1 MSAVTGVLMFVA
13 GTRVKT
19 SVAYKCTV
27 STRSGLSLEHAYQY
41 ETDVA
46 TVVIRNSSIGGG
58 LDDRC

>member
-1 MSAVTGVLMFVA
+1 MFVA

-19 SVAYKCTV
+19 SVAYKGTV
-27 STRSGLSLEHAYQY
+27 STRSGLSLEHASQY

-58 LDDRC
+58 LDNRC